1 MLDTVRKLIR
11 NDQVPFVHLEGKKQY
26 TKIQWIGNV
35 QKNPNSLFDP
45 FSVLSWELHSDRV
58 QFFVIGVS
66 LGYGYLGD
74 VVGATIDL
82 TRNTKGQIASTEPAT
97 GTDEPAAGTSCFSAP
112 ITAAVTPFRLP
123 AVRPAGN
130 TKSIKVA
137 TVLLKGTDRITEV
150 HFQYM
155 EKLEEVLLCDRTNT
169 RYRIN
174 PDTKLEIIMPDGKAE
189 AGWVCDETG
198 QTLTITRNVKAL
210 ALKRDKKGVPE
221 LDEKGQLIEVEVGVN
236 WSGRLGKYLTNDKA
250 TAFWA
255 STVSGKEKL
264 IFGIMCFLIGQ
275 AIFAVF
281 KI

>member
-11 NDQVPFVHLEGKKQY
+11 NDQVPFVHLEGNKQY
-26 TKIQWIGNV
+26 TKIQWIGSV

-45 FSVLSWELHSDRV
+45 FSVLSWEIHSDRV
-58 QFFVIGVS
+58 QFFTNGVS
-66 LGYGYLGD
+66 LGYGYIGD
-74 VVGATIDL
+74 IVGATVDL
-82 TRNTKGQIASTEPAT
+82 TRNTKGQIESEETGQSPANT
-97 GTDEPAAGTSCFSAP
+97 TQAAGTISADVVP
-112 ITAAVTPFRLP
+112 IRIKAE
-123 AVRPAGN
+123 RP
-130 TKSIKVA
+130 TKDKKSVKVG
-137 TVLLKGTDRITEV
+137 TVLLKGTKRIEEV

-155 EKLEEVLLCDRTNT
+155 EKLEDVLLYDRTNT

-174 PDTKLEIIMPDGKAE
+174 PDTQLEIIMPDGVAA
-189 AGWVCDETG
+189 AGWLCDETG
-198 QTLTITRNVKAL
+198 QTLTINRNVKAQ

-221 LDEKGQLIEVEVGVN
+221 LDEHGNLIIVEVGVN

-264 IFGIMCFLIGQ
+264 IFGAICFLMGQ